1 MADNTSVPLDGVL
14 SALIEFRGGQIT
26 DVERKAATDTWAI
39 ITDWSTTVLPSPEQG
54 SNLSV
59 YSAYISEDK
68 ADEIM
73 DSVVFAVFPL
83 IPGTSRG
90 KYMKGFLSNIS
101 RYLAYVCL
109 QDEAQL
115 PNNMSFWHFV
125 QKHDADLVKTSGKGF
140 PKQKKILSDWN
151 EKDVKLGYDFAVC
164 IGYNANS
171 KLAEIHNKWKTKMQ
185 KVQFVGSQDYCADG
199 MFVSYAKALED
210 AKFVY

>member
-1 MADNTSVPLDGVL
+1 MDDTSVPLDGVL

-39 ITDWSTTVLPSPEQG
+39 VTEWTTPVLPSPELG
-54 SNLSV
+54 SNV
-59 YSAYISEDK
+59 AVVSAYVSEDK
-68 ADEIM
+68 ANEIM
-73 DSVVFAVFPL
+73 DSVVSAVFPM
-83 IPGTSRG
+83 ISGTSRG

-115 PNNMSFWHFV
+115 PPNMSFWHFV
-125 QKHDADLVKTSGKGF
+125 LKHDADVVKTGGKGF
-140 PKQKKILSDWN
+140 PEQIKILSDWN
-151 EKDVKLGYDFAVC
+151 EKYVKLGYDFAEC
-164 IGYNANS
+164 IGNNANS

-185 KVQFVGSQDYCADG
+185 KIQFVGFQDYCADG
-199 MFVSYAKALED
+199 MFVSYAKALDD

>member
-1 MADNTSVPLDGVL
+1 MADDTSVPLDGVL

-39 ITDWSTTVLPSPEQG
+39 INDWRTTVLPSPEQG

-59 YSAYISEDK
+59 ISAYISEDK

-73 DSVVFAVFPL
+73 DSVVSAAFPM

-115 PNNMSFWHFV
+115 PPNMSFWHFV
-125 QKHDADLVKTSGKGF
+125 LKHDADLVKNSGKGF
-140 PKQKKILSDWN
+140 PKQKKILS
-151 EKDVKLGYDFAVC
+151 G
-164 IGYNANS
+164 
-171 KLAEIHNKWKTKMQ
+171 
-185 KVQFVGSQDYCADG
+185 
-199 MFVSYAKALED
+199 
-210 AKFVY
+210 